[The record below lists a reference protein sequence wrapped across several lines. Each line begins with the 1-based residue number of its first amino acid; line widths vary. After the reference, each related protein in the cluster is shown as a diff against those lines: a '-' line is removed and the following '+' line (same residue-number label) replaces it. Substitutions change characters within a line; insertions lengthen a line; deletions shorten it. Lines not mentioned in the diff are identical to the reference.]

1 MPTSFFDGLIR
12 YAAKL
17 AFQDAVEEGRE
28 PELLSTDEFE
38 VALAYTEG
46 DC

>member
-17 AFQDAVEEGRE
+17 AFQEGRE

-38 VALAYTEG
+38 VALAYAEG